1 MKFDCLCATGSSQG
15 AAVMSSEGIISGL
28 KNRILQNIARNAP
41 GATGL
46 RVRLHRW
53 RGVHI
58 GEGVWIGYDAI
69 IETAHPDYVT
79 IKAGASVGIRAVI
92 IAHFRELRG
101 VVIEEDASIGP
112 GAIIMPNVTIG
123 RGSVVTAGSVVTKSV
138 PDMTVVQGNPAKAI
152 ARVGVPLKMNI
163 TLREFSQKL
172 RPLGKN

>member
-1 MKFDCLCATGSSQG
+1 
-15 AAVMSSEGIISGL
+15 MSRDGFISGF

-41 GATGL
+41 GATSL
-46 RVRLHRW
+46 RVKLHRW
-53 RGVHI
+53 RGVKI
-58 GEGVWIGYDAI
+58 GKGAWIGYDAI
-69 IETAHPDYVT
+69 IETSHPEYVT
-79 IKAGASVGIRAVI
+79 IKDGASVGIRAVI
-92 IAHFRELRG
+92 IAHFRELHG

-138 PDMTVVQGNPAKAI
+138 PAMTVVQGNPAKAI

-172 RPLGKN
+172 RPI